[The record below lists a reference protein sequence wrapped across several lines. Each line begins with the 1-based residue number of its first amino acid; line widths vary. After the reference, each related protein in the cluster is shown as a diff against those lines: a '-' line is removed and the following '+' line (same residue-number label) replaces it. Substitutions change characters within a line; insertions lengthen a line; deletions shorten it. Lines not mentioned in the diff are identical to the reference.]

1 MSFALSTGVSGLQAH
16 QKMLDIAGNNLA
28 NINTTAFKSSRITF
42 SELLSE
48 TIKKASQP
56 TTGGVGGT
64 NPQQMGSGVGV
75 SGISPLM
82 TQGNI
87 ISTGN
92 PLDMAVEGEGYF
104 VLSDGSQE
112 FYTRAGTFAVDAN
125 SNLVEPSTGYIVQRT
140 GATGESD
147 DFQLASSSNISV
159 PYKVRLKAKE
169 TTEVT
174 VAGNLS
180 AADTLAT
187 IQAQKMTS
195 KLQYFTTGG
204 TAAVATDEID
214 QLVQFSGGSGTG
226 GQLGAAQS
234 GLITFS
240 GYKPDG
246 TTFALATPA
255 TDLTMTVGPATTLQ
269 DLLDYLNTD
278 DGLEA
283 DEVQEF
289 NAEDGSGDAA
299 ATGGHFH
306 LTFGGVETGPIDWDA
321 NLNSGATIATN
332 ITMALESLP
341 GINVGDVVVSGNA
354 LDEVGNT
361 IFTFDSALDD
371 VGDITFDIADL
382 TGGPLTV
389 NSDLTTTTTGR
400 AIQGML
406 GSESAA
412 TLANGKLVITDVA
425 SGYSESDLTMA
436 WSGNGTL
443 EVPAYFDM
451 TTVGA
456 EEVKNV
462 SITIY
467 DSLGGKHTLSAAL
480 VRTDAANKWDM
491 VLTSVTGNVDGI
503 TMDSR
508 RIKDI
513 EFDSIDGSYK
523 GLGATPDA
531 RAFVI
536 TFEDMTAQTISID
549 MGTLGQ
555 FNGLTQFA
563 GSSTAVAREQDGY
576 EPGDLSSVSV
586 NNEGTLIGAFS
597 NGIKRDIADLKM
609 ALFQNT
615 SGLESVGGGYFIPSA
630 NSGIAVTTTALVG
643 GAGSVHGGSLE
654 KSNADVAT
662 EFVNMIQAQNG
673 FQANAR
679 TIRVANEILRE
690 LTNLIR

>member
-28 NINTTAFKSSRITF
+28 NVNTTAFKASRITF

-56 TTGGVGGT
+56 TSGGVGGT

-87 ISTGN
+87 VSTGN

-104 VLSDGSQE
+104 VLSDGSQDI
-112 FYTRAGTFAVDAN
+112 YTRAGTFAVDAN
-125 SNLVEPSTGYIVQRT
+125 SNLVEPSTGYIVQRI

-147 DFQLASSSNISV
+147 GFQSATSTNISV
-159 PYKVRLKAKE
+159 PYDVAMAANA
-169 TTEVT
+169 TTEVK

-180 AADTLAT
+180 AAGTLAT
-187 IQAQKMTS
+187 TQTQKMAS
-195 KLQYFTTGG
+195 NLQFTTSGG
-204 TAAVATDEID
+204 TAAVATDAISTLE
-214 QLVQFSGGSGTG
+214 QYTGSTWANGI
-226 GQLGAAQS
+226 
-234 GLITFS
+234 ITFS

-246 TTFALATPA
+246 TTFANATPA
-255 TDLTMTVGPATTLQ
+255 TDLTLSVTATTTLQ
-269 DLLDYLNTD
+269 DVLDYLNTD
-278 DGLEA
+278 DGLA
-283 DEVQEF
+283 VSEVQELD
-289 NAEDGSGDAA
+289 AEDAAGDAA

-306 LTFGGVETGPIDWDA
+306 LTFGGVETGPIDFDA

-354 LDEVGNT
+354 LDELGNT
-361 IFTFDSALDD
+361 IFTFANTLGD
-371 VGDITFDIADL
+371 VGDITFDITDL
-382 TGGPLTV
+382 TGGPLTA
-389 NSDLTTTTTGR
+389 NSDLTETTTGR
-400 AIQGML
+400 AMQGML

-412 TLANGKLVITDVA
+412 TLVDGKIVMTDDS
-425 SGYSESDLTMA
+425 SGYSESDLTMS
-436 WSGNGTL
+436 WSDSNLTM
-443 EVPAYFDM
+443 PAYFEM
-451 TTVGA
+451 TTVGGD
-456 EEVKNV
+456 EVKNV
-462 SITIY
+462 SITVY
-467 DSLGGKHTLSAAL
+467 DSLGGKHTLSGAL
-480 VRTDAANKWDM
+480 VRTSAANKWDM
-491 VLTSVTGNVDGI
+491 VLTTVTGNIGGI

-513 EFDSIDGSYK
+513 EFDGINGSYK
-523 GLGATPDA
+523 GLAGATPDA
-531 RAFVI
+531 REFVI
-536 TFEDMTAQTISID
+536 TFEDMTAQTISIG
-549 MGTLGQ
+549 MGTVGQ
-555 FNGLTQFA
+555 LNGLTQFA
-563 GSSTAVAREQDGY
+563 GNSTAVAREQDGY
-576 EPGDLSSVSV
+576 EAGSLSSVSV

-597 NGIKRDIADLKM
+597 NGIKKDIAVMKI

-615 SGLESVGGGYFIPSA
+615 SGLESVGGGYFTPSA
-630 NSGIAVTTTALVG
+630 NSGEAVATQAMTG
-643 GAGSVHGGSLE
+643 GAGSIHGGKLE